1 MDFEDVASPAEPD
14 GPVMSGAVS
23 STAATEMVE
32 VAAEESFVP
41 SLTSQEI
48 VRLEV
53 LGSSEV
59 LL

>member
-1 MDFEDVASPAEPD
+1 MTGASFA
-14 GPVMSGAVS
+14 
-23 STAATEMVE
+23 AATEMVE
-32 VAAEESFVP
+32 VAAEESAVP
-41 SLTSQEI
+41 SLTTQEM